1 MGVRLPAVAVRR
13 EMSEHQAPEQAS
25 EREREPAAAESTG
38 SDLSETRSGDLISR
52 LGEMRRP
59 AIVVLLLYAVL
70 LIVLNT
76 KRVSVSFVF
85 FTIHTELL
93 VLIAV
98 AGLVGFAGGYLVRRN
113 KDSEKPDT

>member
-1 MGVRLPAVAVRR
+1 
-13 EMSEHQAPEQAS
+13 MSEHQAPEREQA
-25 EREREPAAAESTG
+25 PAAAEPTG
-38 SDLSETRSGDLISR
+38 ASGLSERRSGDLVSR

-59 AIVVLLLYAVL
+59 AIVVLLIYAVL

-76 KRVSVSFVF
+76 KRVSISFVF

-98 AGLVGFAGGYLVRRN
+98 AGVVGFAGGYLLRRH
-113 KDSEKPDT
+113 KDGENSGA